1 MIRGLRNNQELK
13 YIGALVMSITILQLV
28 TNTAVWKEIL
38 FLAQVIFVEIFL
50 MLSFQV
56 LSVDLDKRILELKRL
71 CNLTHAANMRLI
83 KDVVSLKGLIRGLM
97 RKPQETHPESRFDKT
112 SRVVMEALTSKTPA
126 KRNRKMVSQRNK
138 RNRMKPYVT
147 RNVNSISEPV
157 QAKIQDPNYMDMAA
171 GAARAQPH
179 REVQLVRGHSP
190 TRIAELPKNKQEKRD
205 FGVKAKNN
213 TQRLDSEQKQ
223 AVENYFREQQY
234 FCTRKKVKG
243 QSVYE
248 RLCLNCSA
256 VMKQVGYP
264 IYSKICQKCKPVHGQ
279 DITHYKRL
287 TKFNSLI
294 EFYCG
299 CTRCFT
305 EDDPPCL
312 SEYCGLC
319 TIPKFTRKVN
329 EELKPILSDE

>member
-50 MLSFQV
+50 ILSFQV

-71 CNLTHAANMRLI
+71 YNLTHAANMRLI
-83 KDVVSLKGLIRGLM
+83 KDVVSLKGLMRGLM
-97 RKPQETHPESRFDKT
+97 RKTQDAHPESRFDKT
-112 SRVVMEALTSKTPA
+112 SRVVMEALSNKTPA
-126 KRNRKMVSQRNK
+126 RKNRKIVSQRNK
-138 RNRMKPYVT
+138 RNRMKPYVI
-147 RNVNSISEPV
+147 RNVNSIPEPIQARV
-157 QAKIQDPNYMDMAA
+157 QNPNYVDMHASA
-171 GAARAQPH
+171 GRAQPH
-179 REVQLVRGHSP
+179 REVQQVRGHSP
-190 TRIAELPKNKQEKRD
+190 TMRAELQESNQEKKD
-205 FGVKAKNN
+205 YVVKAKHN
-213 TQRLDSEQKQ
+213 SEQKQ
-223 AVENYFREQQY
+223 AVENCFREQQY

-305 EDDPPCL
+305 DVDPPCL

-329 EELKPILSDE
+329 EELRPSDE

>member
-1 MIRGLRNNQELK
+1 
-13 YIGALVMSITILQLV
+13 
-28 TNTAVWKEIL
+28 
-38 FLAQVIFVEIFL
+38 
-50 MLSFQV
+50 
-56 LSVDLDKRILELKRL
+56 
-71 CNLTHAANMRLI
+71 
-83 KDVVSLKGLIRGLM
+83 
-97 RKPQETHPESRFDKT
+97 
-112 SRVVMEALTSKTPA
+112 
-126 KRNRKMVSQRNK
+126 MVSQRNK

-147 RNVNSISEPV
+147 RNVNSIPEPV
-157 QAKIQDPNYMDMAA
+157 QAKVQDPNYVDMAA

-179 REVQLVRGHSP
+179 REMQQLRGRSP
-190 TRIAELPKNKQEKRD
+190 IRRAESPKSEQGEQEI
-205 FGVKAKNN
+205 FLKAKNT
-213 TQRLDSEQKQ
+213 TQKMDSEHKQ
-223 AVENYFREQQY
+223 AFENCIREQQY

-243 QSVYE
+243 QNVYE
-248 RLCLNCSA
+248 RLCLNCST
-256 VMKQVGYP
+256 VMKQVGHP

-279 DITHYKRL
+279 AITHYKRL

-329 EELKPILSDE
+329 EELKPVLSDE